1 LVKYLAGPTGA
12 SIWATA
18 GGFTSPNKAVPAS
31 AYPDPVA
38 QKIAAAL
45 VNATG
50 FVFSLDDLQGTWE
63 PQMWT
68 DMLNFLK
75 DTSSG
80 NISSIEA
87 TMDTQATA
95 GLGH

>member
-1 LVKYLAGPTGA
+1 
-12 SIWATA
+12 
-18 GGFTSPNKAVPAS
+18 
-31 AYPDPVA
+31 
-38 QKIAAAL
+38 
-45 VNATG
+45 
-50 FVFSLDDLQGTWE
+50 
-63 PQMWT
+63 
-68 DMLNFLK
+68 MLNFLK